1 MDQRK
6 PNLAVVIGN
15 LPTTQEIDQL
25 QLLEDQ
31 YAIQVVSSQSICG
44 FLAQNC
50 YFNNLNCIALP
61 DHDDNPT
68 FLPGLEKVLAGFD
81 YVIVKER
88 LGLYAYQA
96 VRAKWQ
102 NRFKL
107 ISWIDNLTV
116 LPADDVAQMRT
127 VREEITKA
135 ADAFLVQTE
144 AAKNTLLAEGI
155 EETRIFHLLP
165 WVNKTVNRDKKTR
178 AQALSDLGLSESNFV
193 IGFFGQIE
201 WEEGLVD
208 LVGAIKTLAIENP
221 KLKEKVK
228 IVFSGIGSYS
238 SELRQCFIKL
248 GVDEHSLYVVPNRR
262 SSEAILTC
270 ADAIYISS
278 IPSRDRNDGDPYR
291 ILTAM
296 ANGVPVLG
304 TRSSVVEEYCGKHR
318 MDFCVGSPSSL
329 AKAIVKLSKAAALKI
344 DLANKNLAAVE
355 SLFNKDRVRKNMI
368 EVFDAISKTARISDK
383 AGVDKQILEIEA
395 RIKAKQ
401 YVAAVEAIEA
411 IFQRQD
417 VPVHHQATL
426 YRLIGDC
433 FAKLGDLDGAKDA
446 YIKSI
451 DLDQYSA
458 RVYIGLGTISLLK
471 QSYDVAVLHFQKAVS
486 LAPEDELANL
496 GLGLAFQGMNEFKE
510 STSWVNKALEINPEN
525 TAAIFTLVKNSHELA
540 EYISVEQAISKYLD
554 IHPHDHNMIYT
565 LGGTKFKAGKYSEV
579 VSLMNRIVD
588 VDPLDNRAGELLKE
602 AKARLDHAKV
612 SSSKS

>member
-1 MDQRK
+1 MDQKK

-31 YAIQVVSSQSICG
+31 FAIQVVSSQSICG

-68 FLPGLEKVLAGFD
+68 FMPGLEKVLAGFD
-81 YVIVKER
+81 YVVVKER

-102 NRFKL
+102 SRFKL
-107 ISWIDNLTV
+107 ISWVDNLTAF
-116 LPADDVAQMRT
+116 PADDISQMRT

-135 ADAFLVQTE
+135 ADAFIVQTE
-144 AAKNTLLAEGI
+144 AAKNTLLAEGV
-155 EETRIFHLLP
+155 EESRILRMLP
-165 WVNKTVNRDKKTR
+165 WVNKTVNRDKKSR
-178 AQALSDLGLSESNFV
+178 AQALADLGLSEGNFV

-208 LVGAIKTLAIENP
+208 LVGAIKTLALENP
-221 KLKEKVK
+221 KMKEKIK

-238 SELRQCFIKL
+238 SELRQCFIKM
-248 GVDEHSLYVVPNRR
+248 GVDETSLYVVPNRR
-262 SSEAILTC
+262 SNEAILTG
-270 ADAIYISS
+270 ADAVYISS
-278 IPSRDRNDGDPYR
+278 VPARDRVDGDPYR
-291 ILTAM
+291 VLTAM
-296 ANGVPVLG
+296 VNGVPVLASR
-304 TRSSVVEEYCGKHR
+304 TSVIEEYCGKHR
-318 MDFCVGSPSSL
+318 MDFCLGSPSSL
-329 AKAIVKLSKAAALKI
+329 ASAIVKLAKAAALKNDI
-344 DLANKNLAAVE
+344 VNKNLATVE
-355 SLFNKDRVRKNMI
+355 SLYSKERVQANMI
-368 EVFDAISKTARISDK
+368 SVFEAVTKTARVSDK
-383 AGVDKQILEIEA
+383 AGIDQAIQDIEA

-401 YVAAVEAIEA
+401 YVAAVDAIESVFKRA
-411 IFQRQD
+411 D

-496 GLGLAFQGMNEFKE
+496 GLGLGFQGMNEFKE

-525 TAAIFTLVKNSHELA
+525 TAAIFTLVKNSHEQG
-540 EYISVEQAISKYLD
+540 EYVSVEQALARYLD
-554 IHPHDHNMIYT
+554 IHPLDHNMLYT
-565 LGGTKFKAGKYSEV
+565 LGGVKFKAGKYSDV
-579 VSLMNRIVD
+579 VALMNRIVQ

-602 AKARLDHAKV
+602 AKARLDHAMV